1 MSRSN
6 NRNLSDIANPNNNLI
21 SVSNNDVTITGA
33 GVTQYDS
40 AALLPSSGII
50 TGTQAYVAST
60 GKLYIRGDGGWYNIA
75 TVNQSPTMTSVLD
88 SGGGSGPF
96 PLATDGS

>member
-21 SVSNNDVTITGA
+21 SVSNDDVTITGA

-40 AALLPSSGII
+40 ADLTICRGKHRN
-50 TGTQAYVAST
+50 TGLCRCDWKT
-60 GKLYIRGDGGWYNIA
+60 LYPR
-75 TVNQSPTMTSVLD
+75 
-88 SGGGSGPF
+88 
-96 PLATDGS
+96 